1 MDLNRGKYAF
11 KRSKRNLW
19 IAQWTVGLVPNIYKG
34 SFANL
39 AAKEYLSSRAVGL
52 DLNGRDRSGGERESM
67 AAGIGPAARHPRRC
81 HGKAHRSSRFL
92 AYQARFDSPMTQGE
106 RGGGGKLTGTERSE
120 HGTTEAARRS
130 MRRRW
135 LSSSRRH

>member
-1 MDLNRGKYAF
+1 MIT
-11 KRSKRNLW
+11 LW
-19 IAQWTVGLVPNIYKG
+19 TAGLVSNIYKG

-92 AYQARFDSPMTQGE
+92 AYRARFDSPVTWGE
-106 RGGGGKLTGTERSE
+106 REEGVGNSPELR
-120 HGTTEAARRS
+120 EASGEQWRQCDARRDDDGS
-130 MRRRW
+130 QASGGADVGQGRLWLLSKMR
-135 LSSSRRH
+135 